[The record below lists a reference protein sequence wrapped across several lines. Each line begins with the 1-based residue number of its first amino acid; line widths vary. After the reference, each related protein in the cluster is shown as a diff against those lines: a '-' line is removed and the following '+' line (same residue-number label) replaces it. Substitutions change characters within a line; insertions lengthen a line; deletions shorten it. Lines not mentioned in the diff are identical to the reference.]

1 MRSMKTD
8 HPLKSFRIERQM
20 TQGQLAAILGVSD
33 ATITHIE
40 NGRRPVTPKNAI
52 EWEAKIGVSRE
63 LLCPEI
69 FGSVKVGATDAASE
83 PAQEA
88 A

>member
-1 MRSMKTD
+1 MNTD
-8 HPLKSFRIERQM
+8 HPLKAYRIQHKL
-20 TQGQLAAILGVSD
+20 TQGQLASVLGVSD
-33 ATITHIE
+33 AMITHIE

-52 EWEAKIGVSRE
+52 EWEGRIGLSRS

-69 FGSVKVGATDAASE
+69 FGKLDASDTATN
-83 PAQEA
+83 PHQEA

>member
-1 MRSMKTD
+1 MRSMNTD
-8 HPLKSFRIERQM
+8 HPLKAYRIQHKL
-20 TQGQLAAILGVSD
+20 TQGQLALVLGVSD
-33 ATITHIE
+33 AMITHIE

-52 EWEAKIGVSRE
+52 EWESRIGLSRA

-69 FGSVKVGATDAASE
+69 FGEVGAGDTAPEST
-83 PAQEA
+83 QEA

>member
-1 MRSMKTD
+1 MRSMETD
-8 HPLKSFRIERQM
+8 HPLKAYRVQHKL
-20 TQGQLAAILGVSD
+20 TQGQLATVLGVSD

-52 EWEAKIGVSRE
+52 DWEGRIGLSRAV
-63 LLCPEI
+63 LCPEI
-69 FGSVKVGATDAASE
+69 FGKLGADNTAPE
-83 PAQEA
+83 PHQEA